1 MALKSIRPVLLF
13 LALACAACGARASQT
28 PATPPALATFTATS
42 TLVPSP
48 VPVSPTSSPTLLPVP
63 RTFTEAFDLQP
74 ATWSLAEVD
83 NGQPF
88 AGPTTRDGF
97 LVFDLASS
105 NQWAY
110 ALYTVHDYADVTIET
125 EMQSRTAG
133 DGAGGVVCR
142 YDENKGWYEFNV
154 RQDQTY
160 QLLFGQWLAPGVAR
174 YTPLYQ
180 SRSEKITSEANR
192 IGLQCQGNILTPS
205 INGVQLRRWQE
216 QKFGLQEGQSGLS
229 ASSFDDAPFTIAFD
243 WVKVSEP

>member
-1 MALKSIRPVLLF
+1 MTLKSMRLALLL
-13 LALACAACGARASQT
+13 LALACSACGARASQASAAP
-28 PATPPALATFTATS
+28 PATVTFTVTS
-42 TLVPSP
+42 TLIPSP
-48 VPVSPTSSPTLLPVP
+48 VPVSPTARPTLPPAP
-63 RTFTEAFDLQP
+63 RTFTEAFDLEP
-74 ATWSLAEVD
+74 ANWSFAEVD

-97 LVFDLASS
+97 LVFDLALS

-110 ALYTVHDYADVTIET
+110 AFYAVHDYADVTIET

-142 YDENKGWYEFNV
+142 YDEKKGWYEFNV

-180 SRSEKITSEANR
+180 GNSGQITSEANR
-192 IGLQCQGNILTPS
+192 IGLHCQGNILTPS

-216 QKFGLQEGQSGLS
+216 QKFALQEGQSGLS
-229 ASSFDDAPFTIAFD
+229 ASSFDDTPFTIAFD